1 MLGYNLVTHQTT
13 AEGVHVRNVMIAEA
27 KDLSLETYF
36 AIVLDRTTAAPIIIA
51 SPMGGVDIEAVA
63 AASPNSIFYETIT
76 DIAEGPTQAQ
86 LTNLAIKLGFD
97 KDTRTLDQA
106 VDQMRKLYRLFIKVD
121 AIQVEINP
129 FGLTPENEVLCFDAK
144 ISFDDNA
151 AFRQNEI
158 FSNVDRSSDDP
169 REVEA
174 LHHNLNYIGMDGNIG
189 CLVNGAGLAMGTM
202 DIIKMYG
209 GEPANF
215 LDVGGSANEAQ
226 IYAAF
231 NLLSQDPNVKAIL
244 VNIFGGIMRCDII
257 AQGIVNAF
265 RAGLVSKPLVVRLVG
280 TNAELAKKMID
291 EAGLRIMVLEDLD
304 EAASNAVELANQ
316 EMVKEMMQCQQ

>member
-63 AASPNSIFYETIT
+63 AASPDSIFYETIT

>member
-13 AEGVHVRNVMIAEA
+13 AEGVLVKNVMIAEA
-27 KDLSLETYF
+27 KDLALETYF
-36 AIVLDRTTAAPIIIA
+36 AIVLDRTAAAPIIIA
-51 SPMGGVDIEAVA
+51 SPNGGVDIEAVA
-63 AASPNSIFYETIT
+63 AASPDSIFYEPIT
-76 DIAEGPTQAQ
+76 DIVEGPTQAQ
-86 LTNLAIKLGFD
+86 LANIAIKLGFD
-97 KDTRTLDQA
+97 KDTRTLDHA
-106 VDQMRKLYRLFIKVD
+106 VDQMRKLYELFIKVD
-121 AIQVEINP
+121 AVQVEINP

-151 AFRQNEI
+151 AFRQKEI

-174 LHHNLNYIGMDGNIG
+174 LRHNLNYIGMDGNIG

-231 NLLSQDPNVKAIL
+231 NLLSQDPKVKAIL

-257 AQGIVNAF
+257 AHGIVNAF

-280 TNAELAKKMID
+280 TNSELAKKMID